1 MSEIGKL
8 TLRADG
14 TCVRQ
19 DRREVTR
26 IIVVSASGVERS
38 RITRALSDQPT
49 IQLIAMAADQPEAF
63 TLIEATEPDIVLF
76 AQVFCDRPDFDGML
90 DLLRAVDAQWISLH
104 GPGACCPRGD
114 SPAAAWDRSAPPHAV
129 QCLEHLLERIQH
141 CDRKRPPSVHKAS
154 QPDMP
159 DLPVKSDKIVLIG
172 ASTGGIDALLSVLA
186 AFPSNCPPTA
196 IVQHTGRGFSQS
208 LVRLLDKRC
217 AAKVVAAEDGLP
229 LESGMVIVAG
239 GIAGHLRLDA
249 GKRLACSLL
258 EGPEICGQLPSIDAL
273 FRSAVPYADRC
284 IAALLTGMGSDGAA
298 GLLELRRAGS
308 FTIGQD
314 EATSVVYGMPRI
326 AQEMGAVRQQ
336 LPISRIGAAILELS
350 RGGHPALNG

>member
-1 MSEIGKL
+1 MSEIGKPGYL
-8 TLRADG
+8 ADG
-14 TCVRQ
+14 NCVRQ
-19 DRREVTR
+19 TQMEVIR

-38 RITRALSDQPT
+38 RITRALSGRAS

-76 AQVFCDRPDFDGML
+76 AQVFCDRSDFDGML

-104 GPGACCPRGD
+104 GPGACCPRRD
-114 SPAAAWDRSAPPHAV
+114 SPATAWDRSAPAHAV
-129 QCLEHLLERIQH
+129 QCLEDLLERVQN
-141 CDRKRPPSVHKAS
+141 CVRKRPRSARMPS
-154 QPDMP
+154 QPAVP
-159 DLPVKSDKIVLIG
+159 DLRGMSDKIVLIG
-172 ASTGGIDALLSVLA
+172 ASTGGIDALLTVLA
-186 AFPSNCPPTA
+186 AFPPNCPPTA

-229 LESGMVIVAG
+229 LEPGMVTVAG
-239 GIAGHLRLDA
+239 GVAGHLRLHA
-249 GKRLACSLL
+249 GKRLVSSLL
-258 EGPEICGQLPSIDAL
+258 EGPEVCGQLPSIDVL
-273 FRSAVPYADRC
+273 FRSAVPFADRC
-284 IAALLTGMGSDGAA
+284 IAVLLTGMGSDGAA

-326 AQEMGAVRQQ
+326 AHEIGGVRQQ
-336 LPISRIGAAILELS
+336 LPLSRIGAAILQLS
-350 RGGHPALNG
+350 RSGHLALN